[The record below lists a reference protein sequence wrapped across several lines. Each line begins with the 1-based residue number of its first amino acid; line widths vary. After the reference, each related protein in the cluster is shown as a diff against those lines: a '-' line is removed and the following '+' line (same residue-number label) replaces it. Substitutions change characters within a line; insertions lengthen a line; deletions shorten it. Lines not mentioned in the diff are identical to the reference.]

1 MQSATV
7 HVHPQPEAVRI
18 AATAAALILNLVVLL
33 LAMRPL
39 HEALRLLPRPQTDPV
54 IDLREPPTVLPVP
67 PMPATPTAP
76 KTPQPRVQPRRERTP
91 VAAPQPQVETA
102 MSTAADSQASMPAAP
117 AAADAAP
124 IEASLAYDRAPLV
137 YPAFALRQRLQ
148 GTVTLRVLVD
158 VDGRPVQAE
167 VAHSSGNR
175 DLDRSARDQVL
186 AGWHFRPAMQHGTAV
201 RAWALVPVAFRLD
214 NL

>member
-18 AATAAALILNLVVLL
+18 AATAAALALNLAVLM

-54 IDLREPPTVLPVP
+54 IDLREPPAVLPVP
-67 PMPATPTAP
+67 PMPVLPRAP
-76 KTPQPRVQPRRERTP
+76 KTWQPHVQPQPERTP
-91 VAAPQPQVETA
+91 VVAPQPQVETA
-102 MSTAADSQASMPAAP
+102 MSTAVDSPANMPTASAT
-117 AAADAAP
+117 ADAAP

-158 VDGRPVQAE
+158 VDGRPLQAE
-167 VAHSSGNR
+167 VARSSGNR
-175 DLDRSARDQVL
+175 DLDRSAREQVL
-186 AGWHFRPAMQHGTAV
+186 AGWHFRPAMQRGTTV

>member
-7 HVHPQPEAVRI
+7 HVHARPEAVRI
-18 AATAAALILNLVVLL
+18 AATAAALVLNLAVLM

-54 IDLREPPTVLPVP
+54 IDLREPPAVLPVP
-67 PMPATPTAP
+67 PMPAMPTAP
-76 KTPQPRVQPRRERTP
+76 KTPQPHVQPRPERTP
-91 VAAPQPQVETA
+91 VVAPQPQVETA
-102 MSTAADSQASMPAAP
+102 MSTAVDAQTNTPTALTV
-117 AAADAAP
+117 ADAAP

-158 VDGRPVQAE
+158 VDGRPMQAE
-167 VAHSSGNR
+167 VARSSGSR

-186 AGWHFRPAMQHGTAV
+186 AGWHFRPAMQHGTPV

-214 NL
+214 DL